1 MGKVTSYEYVA
12 ILKDSNYLE
21 YEKVKRVFRK
31 KYNGLIYK
39 IDSRFVALE
48 TTREH
53 YLYCFKSRVLGQ
65 KKRFGLV
72 KV

>member
-39 IDSRFVALE
+39 M
-48 TTREH
+48 
-53 YLYCFKSRVLGQ
+53 G
-65 KKRFGLV
+65 
-72 KV
+72 